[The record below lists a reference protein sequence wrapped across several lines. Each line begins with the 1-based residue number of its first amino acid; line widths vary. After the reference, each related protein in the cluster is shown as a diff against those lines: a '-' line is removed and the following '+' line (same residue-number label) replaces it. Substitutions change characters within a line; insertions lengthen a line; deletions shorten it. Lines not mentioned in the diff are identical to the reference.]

1 MDNLEN
7 VLLTNA
13 DSSNLAQP
21 DLSQIVSQ
29 IKAYSAQ
36 IKENYIEIGN
46 LLNVAK
52 QSVSHG
58 EWSKWL
64 ADNIEFSVQTAN
76 KCMKIS
82 RYFSNYAPAR
92 NLNSSQLFEL
102 VSLSESEAKKFIEVN
117 DENGTPI
124 SDLPKRLLRE
134 KIKSFKNPNS
144 NSDNDFSNTSNL
156 QKLDKLYNLLKDVL
170 TFEDLENLSKAYSE
184 KFPDKCQDFID
195 KSHTLHQTLSQY
207 FVKG

>member
-7 VLLTNA
+7 ALQTNEVP
-13 DSSNLAQP
+13 SNLVQP

-29 IKAYSAQ
+29 IKAYSAR
-36 IKENYIEIGN
+36 IKENYIEIGS
-46 LLNVAK
+46 LLNIAK
-52 QSVSHG
+52 KSVSHG

-102 VSLSESEAKKFIEVN
+102 VSLNESEAKKFIEVN
-117 DENGTPI
+117 NENGTPI

-134 KIKSFKNPNS
+134 KIKSFKNTNS
-144 NSDNDFSNTSNL
+144 NSDDDFSSNSNI
-156 QKLDKLYNLLKDVL
+156 QKLNKLYNLLNDVL

>member
-7 VLLTNA
+7 VLPTNA
-13 DSSNLAQP
+13 VSSNLAQP
-21 DLSQIVSQ
+21 DLLQIVSQ

-58 EWSKWL
+58 EWNKWL

-156 QKLDKLYNLLKDVL
+156 QKLDKLYNLLNDVL
-170 TFEDLENLSKAYSE
+170 KFEDLENLSKAYSE
-184 KFPDKCQDFID
+184 KFPDKYQDFID
-195 KSHTLHQTLSQY
+195 KTHTLHQTLSQY